1 MSFVLS
7 VVRYIRPLL
16 VEGLSRPPI
25 RSADYYSIKEK
36 GLESSPEY
44 ADYPKTEIVV
54 AEVAAEYEVANRGT
68 AVIRIDAP
76 GTAPHDRI

>member
-44 ADYPKTEIVV
+44 ADYPKT
-54 AEVAAEYEVANRGT
+54 AKVAAADAADDVVANRGT
-68 AVIRIDAP
+68 AEIRIVGP

>member
-16 VEGLSRPPI
+16 VEGLSQPYQ

-44 ADYPKTEIVV
+44 ADYPKTEKVV
-54 AEVAAEYEVANRGT
+54 AVVAAKAAVANRGT
-68 AVIRIDAP
+68 AVKRIVAP